1 MGGRRR
7 SGRHILCVRLVRDA
21 PPRFLTRGHREAGEP
36 SVPGARG
43 AGRGT
48 GEQFRSCRPAS
59 SGGSDSAA
67 DKTWVERPW
76 PLGEQLRKG
85 GS

>member
-21 PPRFLTRGHREAGEP
+21 PPRFLTRGHREVGEP

-43 AGRGT
+43 AGLGSGLEAAGQRHRVARIRQLTRRG
-48 GEQFRSCRPAS
+48 
-59 SGGSDSAA
+59 
-67 DKTWVERPW
+67 
-76 PLGEQLRKG
+76 
-85 GS
+85 